1 AGLLLVAFLLL
12 ALIQGLLVGE
22 PTAMVRAALVE
33 LPLSVLGTVVLVAVT
48 ELLVGVTDAASSMVL
63 AGAPGGLGHFLSG
76 CGSAATAA
84 SAGVASTGAAKTAGT
99 DLAGLLGG
107 ATLMLLAAFMPF
119 VILRLLPIL
128 EAAVVAQGI
137 SRAPVRA
144 GQGGL
149 QAAYYTQGLSRLAG

>member
-1 AGLLLVAFLLL
+1 AGGGP
-12 ALIQGLLVGE
+12 Q
-22 PTAMVRAALVE
+22 PTAR
-33 LPLSVLGTVVLVAVT
+33 T
-48 ELLVGVTDAASSMVL
+48 
-63 AGAPGGLGHFLSG
+63 
-76 CGSAATAA
+76 AATSTAT
-84 SAGVASTGAAKTAGT
+84 AGVAGTAGT

-137 SRAPVRA
+137 SRAPMRA

-149 QAAYYTQGLSRLAG
+149 QAAYYTQGLTRLAGGRASGGAATGGEDGNGGSNGDGPS